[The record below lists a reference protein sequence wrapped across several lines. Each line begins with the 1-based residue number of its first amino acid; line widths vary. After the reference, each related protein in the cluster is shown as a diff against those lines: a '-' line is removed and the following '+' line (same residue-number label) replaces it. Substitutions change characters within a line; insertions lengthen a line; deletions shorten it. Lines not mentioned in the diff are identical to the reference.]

1 MKKLMITLAILFVG
15 ILFCGCSDELYVDVV
30 DPVPQTTI
38 YLGGYRYYHPIR
50 PYYYYHR
57 HYRPTPPPPPG
68 RPHNPGRPGR
78 PGGIT
83 PPPPSHGGN
92 HGVRPSTPPPSHGGG
107 HGNPGQ
113 GPVGGRR

>member
-1 MKKLMITLAILFVG
+1 MKKLMFILVILFAG
-15 ILFCGCSDELYVDVV
+15 IFFCGCSDELYVDVV

-57 HYRPTPPPPPG
+57 HYRPVPLPPPG

-83 PPPPSHGGN
+83 PPPPSHGG
-92 HGVRPSTPPPSHGGG
+92 G
-107 HGNPGQ
+107 HGNPGR

>member
-1 MKKLMITLAILFVG
+1 MKKLMFILVILFAG
-15 ILFCGCSDELYVDVV
+15 IFFCGCSDELYVDVV

-57 HYRPTPPPPPG
+57 HYRPILPPPPG
-68 RPHNPGRPGR
+68 RPHNPGHPGR

-83 PPPPSHGGN
+83 PPPPSY
-92 HGVRPSTPPPSHGGG
+92 GGG
-107 HGNPGQ
+107 HGNPGR